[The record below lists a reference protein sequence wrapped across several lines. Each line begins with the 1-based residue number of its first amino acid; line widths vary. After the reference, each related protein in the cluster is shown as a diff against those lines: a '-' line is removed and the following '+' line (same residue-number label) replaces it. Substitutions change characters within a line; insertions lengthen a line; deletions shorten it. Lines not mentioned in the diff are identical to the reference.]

1 MKYLVFVF
9 LVAAAC
15 ASEVEKREA
24 EPSTGY
30 PFPPYGSHHSPH
42 YHAGRYHPLH
52 KRSAEPEAEAKPSNL
67 YYPNYFHQTTVT
79 ATHHTIT
86 TRDLLKPSS
95 VPINFHHH
103 SSTPYQHI
111 YTPYVNHTHK
121 RSAEPSTTYHHYN
134 HHYTPYVH
142 HPHKRSA
149 EPSTIYYPYYTT
161 YSPYVHHPHKRSA
174 EAKPTYHPAYDPY
187 HYHGVTSG
195 HGFHYRY

>member
-1 MKYLVFVF
+1 MKCLVFVF

-67 YYPNYFHQTTVT
+67 YYPSYSTNYRYSYPSY
-79 ATHHTIT
+79 HHYK
-86 TRDLLKPSS
+86 RSAEPSYG
-95 VPINFHHH
+95 PINFHHH

-149 EPSTIYYPYYTT
+149 E
-161 YSPYVHHPHKRSA
+161 
-174 EAKPTYHPAYDPY
+174 AKPTYHIPFDLPLPWSHLRSRLPLPLLSTNSFEAN
-187 HYHGVTSG
+187 VSII
-195 HGFHYRY
+195 